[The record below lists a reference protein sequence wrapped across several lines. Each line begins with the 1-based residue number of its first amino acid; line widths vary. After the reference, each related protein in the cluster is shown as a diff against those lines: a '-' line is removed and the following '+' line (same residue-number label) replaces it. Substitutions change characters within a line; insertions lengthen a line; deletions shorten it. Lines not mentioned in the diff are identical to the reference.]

1 MGSGI
6 RVLYFSLG
14 ETPSLLSHPT
24 TTQIYPLSWA
34 TRWRGGNTRATSR
47 VCGRHPGVVD
57 IRGRR
62 DFSRFDP
69 SPEEGPHFSN
79 FGPPAE
85 RRPFCKKVFGLGEKA
100 WFSRF
105 GRPRGAVGH
114 FSRGLGCPSVP
125 GTRVTSRFDPKVPHF
140 SRKGPQALAQ
150 DTRGQTSEA
159 QRAWCEPNGASPKP
173 NARRCVT
180 IGDRAR
186 SSLWSAPR
194 RVAPRARQSVG
205 VRLYDIS
212 VNLTHTLP
220 LHRRGEKA

>member
-1 MGSGI
+1 MTSG
-6 RVLYFSLG
+6 
-14 ETPSLLSHPT
+14 P
-24 TTQIYPLSWA
+24 
-34 TRWRGGNTRATSR
+34 
-47 VCGRHPGVVD
+47 HPGVLDV
-57 IRGRR
+57 RSRR

-69 SPEEGPHFSN
+69 SPEERPHLSN
-79 FGPPAE
+79 FGPPGA
-85 RRPFCKKVFGLGEKA
+85 RGARTPFATRSSVSGNRPGHAPNPME
-100 WFSRF
+100 FSRF